1 MSAECL
7 RATFLLPLLVTLLPL
22 LVAALSLWAH
32 ARRPAWAGL
41 PAVSPR
47 PLRALDTV
55 LYALLFGAV
64 LAVCFWKVSPH
75 WRMQND
81 EERDQIIAA
90 LCGMGRACPLVGNEM
105 NRLRVQLGPLNRYF
119 MTAGFL
125 VSPDPRVSLGLIL
138 VLHALAAAWAARTAD
153 SLFGMPAGLAV
164 GVLLGTHPVLL
175 DTYAQP
181 SNGAWVMLFLVA
193 TIGLTLRWLRGD
205 GGVPFVG
212 AVTALVCA
220 MQLHGTALEFAPI
233 VLGLGVYYRPRT
245 PRWAL
250 AAAAVVAGVMYLPWL
265 WFQFASDW
273 SGFRAFSLAWVL
285 RGSTATG
292 PTLGLGDRLLAPLRS
307 LGPAAFFVVPG
318 MLSLVPGRDPAR
330 RGLLAFAAFPLGISL
345 AGALASGGL
354 WADRYCVVFL
364 PGVTLAALAWVGVV
378 RARFP
383 RAVWWLV
390 PAVALASA
398 GLGRDA
404 LRRANPPHEI
414 RGRSQTQVSLAEDI
428 EATRALGERGLR
440 TEDLDHRVHGKAW
453 PRWTSARSYLGFW
466 LLGRR
471 RAAPPPEHVL
481 VSECA
486 VADASF
492 ARWQRPLRRGPGVRH
507 HLVGYLP
514 ALGPARVTVDLGD
527 GTPWALDDGLPFFS
541 EQQYVGD
548 SRLRALLDPALA
560 YPRAFGELTS
570 RWLGHHPGG
579 TRMRVQAALSHCTG
593 ERYVTLLAPLD
604 FPPTLMVDGAPRAAD
619 VTLADADEVRYRI
632 YVPRAACTEATV
644 VIAAEFQVP
653 PGAMLPRRV
662 DLYEEPYPG
671 CEPNE

>member
-1 MSAECL
+1 MSDECL

-41 PAVSPR
+41 PAVDPQ
-47 PLRALDTV
+47 PLRPRDAA
-55 LYALLFGAV
+55 LYALLFGVV
-64 LAVCFWKVSPH
+64 LAVCFWKVAPQ

-81 EERDQIIAA
+81 EERDQMIAA
-90 LCGMGRACPLVGNEM
+90 LCGLGRACPLVGNEM

-125 VSPDPRVSLGLIL
+125 VSHDPRVSLGLIL
-138 VLHALAAAWAARTAD
+138 GLHALAATWAARLAD
-153 SLFGMPAGLAV
+153 SLVGAPAGLAV
-164 GVLLGTHPVLL
+164 GLLLGTHPVLL

-181 SNGAWVMLFLVA
+181 SNGAWVTLFLVA
-193 TIGLTLRWLRGD
+193 TLGLTLRWLRGD

-220 MQLHGTALEFAPI
+220 TQLHGTALELAPI
-233 VLGLGVYYRPRT
+233 ALGLGIYYRPRT

-250 AAAAVVAGVMYLPWL
+250 AAAAVVAAVMSLPWL

-292 PTLGLGDRLLAPLRS
+292 PAPGLDVRLLAPLRS
-307 LGPAAFFVVPG
+307 LGPLALLVVPG

-330 RGLLAFAAFPLGISL
+330 RGLLAFAALPLGISL
-345 AGALASGGL
+345 AGAAASGGL
-354 WADRYCVVFL
+354 WVDRYCVVFL
-364 PGVTLAALAWVGVV
+364 PGVTLAALAWVRVV
-378 RARFP
+378 RARAP
-383 RAVWWLV
+383 RAWWIV
-390 PAVALASA
+390 APAVTLVSV
-398 GLGRDA
+398 GLGADA
-404 LRRANPPHEI
+404 LRRSSPAHEVLV
-414 RGRSQTQVSLAEDI
+414 RSRTQVSLAEDI

-453 PRWTSARSYLGFW
+453 PRWTSARTYLGFW

-471 RAAPPPEHVL
+471 RAPPPPEHVL

-486 VADASF
+486 VADRSF
-492 ARWQRPLRRGPGVRH
+492 ARWQRPLVHGPGQRH

-514 ALGPARVTVDLGD
+514 ALGPARVEVDLGD
-527 GTPWALDDGLPFFS
+527 GEPWAIDDGLPFFS

-548 SRLRALLDPALA
+548 SRLRARLDPALA
-560 YPRAFGELTS
+560 YPRAFEALTS
-570 RWLGHHPGG
+570 RAQGPRRGA
-579 TRMRVQAALSHCTG
+579 TRLRVRAALSHCAG
-593 ERYVTLLAPLD
+593 ERFVTLLAPRE
-604 FPPTLMVDGAPRAAD
+604 FAPTITVDGAPRAPD
-619 VTLADADEVRYRI
+619 QTLEDAGDVRYRVH
-632 YVPRAACTEATV
+632 VPRAACAAAAV
-644 VIAAEFQVP
+644 AIAAEFAVP

-662 DLYEEPYPG
+662 DLYEEPFPA
-671 CEPNE
+671 CEASE